1 MVFTAILCLSFD
13 AVSAVDVAPAPTC
26 SLASTNA
33 NQYAL
38 NWLKRKGVTILDA
51 PDVTVS
57 KDICGGLWTEKGTCC
72 QVASIK
78 DFITKSNDKIAA
90 KWGKYISRIARI
102 KSKLSK
108 AFSKIIKGVKIDSI
122 KSRVSLM
129 KADRKMDNSFSKVY
143 SAVPE
148 TTEQLE
154 SLKATMENF
163 DAKVAEFKTKG
174 SVCFDAM
181 KALRANMMCAVCS
194 ANAAQ
199 YTAAQSETDAKF
211 KVDTESCSALVAKC
225 FPIWK
230 FNFDL
235 ATMAQFFTAIRA
247 KGRSEKSV
255 CSRYKS
261 EKEVSTTDLETAKDD
276 FANCKFEKEG
286 DTKLTCTPAK
296 TKTVTVEAVTA
307 RLCSKMVSIT
317 QENGYV
323 EGDESIDADID
334 DKDVDEA
341 DKTADETIKDDDRSG
356 RVTSRLLQGQTG
368 PEVNI
373 GLEVTD
379 TSAYKD
385 LLSAT
390 TGLIPTATVDTS
402 STVDAPQGGYGKIF
416 SVITIFLA
424 ILAAF

>member
-1 MVFTAILCLSFD
+1 M
-13 AVSAVDVAPAPTC
+13 
-26 SLASTNA
+26 
-33 NQYAL
+33 
-38 NWLKRKGVTILDA
+38 
-51 PDVTVS
+51 
-57 KDICGGLWTEKGTCC
+57 
-72 QVASIK
+72 
-78 DFITKSNDKIAA
+78 
-90 KWGKYISRIARI
+90 
-102 KSKLSK
+102 
-108 AFSKIIKGVKIDSI
+108 
-122 KSRVSLM
+122 
-129 KADRKMDNSFSKVY
+129 
-143 SAVPE
+143 
-148 TTEQLE
+148 
-154 SLKATMENF
+154 
-163 DAKVAEFKTKG
+163 
-174 SVCFDAM
+174 
-181 KALRANMMCAVCS
+181 
-194 ANAAQ
+194 
-199 YTAAQSETDAKF
+199 
-211 KVDTESCSALVAKC
+211 
-225 FPIWK
+225 
-230 FNFDL
+230 
-235 ATMAQFFTAIRA
+235 
-247 KGRSEKSV
+247 
-255 CSRYKS
+255 
-261 EKEVSTTDLETAKDD
+261 ETAKDD
-276 FANCKFEKEG
+276 LANCKFEKEG

-307 RLCSKMVSIT
+307 RLCTKMVSIT

-334 DKDVDEA
+334 DKDADEA